1 MARIDDIMA
10 DEDFAARFQRDG
22 FILIRDF
29 YNLQAQVRPIQ
40 EGVRVI
46 VQLIAEKYGV
56 DAPCAT
62 PEEAMSVGYPKLISV
77 NRAWGGEIYDA
88 IKQIPEFVAL
98 VSCAASVQ
106 LFETLRQGSRAG
118 IAAGGY
124 GIRIDNPGEDKFRAW
139 WHQEFPAQ
147 LRSIDGLV
155 FWSPLLEVTPD
166 MGPVQLAVASHLEGF
181 APVFD
186 DDAGLGRAG
195 AYALRLEQETE
206 RVARYEILAPLL
218 KPGDLLVLDYLV
230 LHQSGQNVSTSP
242 RWSMQ
247 MRYFNFKDPLGI
259 RISWKGSFAAGENF
273 KDLVPDIVAKAK

>member
-1 MARIDDIMA
+1 MKRTDDIIA
-10 DEDFAARFQRDG
+10 DEDLVSRFQRDG
-22 FILIRDF
+22 FILVKGF
-29 YNLQAQVRPIQ
+29 YDLETQVRPIQ

-46 VQLIAEKYGV
+46 VELIAGKYGV
-56 DAPCAT
+56 EAPCGT
-62 PEEAMSVGYPKLISV
+62 PEEAMSLGYPKLIAV

-98 VSCAASVQ
+98 VSSARSIR
-106 LFETLRQGSRAG
+106 LFEALRPGAKAG
-118 IAAGGY
+118 VAAGGY

-155 FWSPLLEVTPD
+155 FWSPLLEVTPE
-166 MGPVQLAVASHLEGF
+166 MGPVQLALGSHLDGF

-195 AYALRLEQETE
+195 AYALRLEREAE
-206 RVARYEILAPLL
+206 RVARYKVMAPRLQ
-218 KPGDLLVLDYLV
+218 PGDLLVLDYLV
-230 LHQSGQNVSTSP
+230 LHQSGHNVSTSP

-247 MRYFNFKDPLGI
+247 MRYFNFRDPLGI
-259 RISWKGSFAAGENF
+259 SISWKGSFAAGENF
-273 KDLVPDIVAKAK
+273 KDLIPDIVAKAK